1 MNKRIIQ
8 ILVAFLDFGLW
19 TEVALACHAVAPINI
34 TQQNGDGSY
43 LALGGSVNGNSVRV
57 RGQAAGQTCGCG
69 PYYLEFE
76 VIPTTQ
82 SYSGSHNYTSPG
94 DNRSSCYQN
103 TYGWTYINNL
113 TPGVSYKWRVRE
125 YTSGSGARSNWVEY
139 ANPAFTVNGSS
150 NSTPIATTQSVTG
163 NEDETQTITLIGSD
177 ADGNTLT
184 YTVES

>member
-8 ILVAFLDFGLW
+8 ILVAFLVFGLW

-57 RGQAAGQTCGCG
+57 RGQATGQTGGCG

-82 SYSGSHNYTSPG
+82 SYSGNHNYTSPG
-94 DNRSSCYQN
+94 DNRSCCPQNWYQ
-103 TYGWTYINNL
+103 WTYINNL
-113 TPGVSYKWRVRE
+113 TSGVSYKWRVRE
-125 YTSGSGARSNWVEY
+125 YTSGSGNRSNWVE
-139 ANPAFTVNGSS
+139 
-150 NSTPIATTQSVTG
+150 
-163 NEDETQTITLIGSD
+163 
-177 ADGNTLT
+177 
-184 YTVES
+184 